1 MRVRV
6 DEPGRDDQVGRVDCF
21 LRALGDFADF
31 DDLAVCDRTSARRD
45 GPPVPSTTVPF
56 LIDKS
61 NDIREVL
68 PLAPG

>member
-31 DDLAVCDRTSARRD
+31 DDLAVCDRDIGAPRRSA
-45 GPPVPSTTVPF
+45 GP
-56 LIDKS
+56 IDHCS
-61 NDIREVL
+61 VFDQQIERH
-68 PLAPG
+68 